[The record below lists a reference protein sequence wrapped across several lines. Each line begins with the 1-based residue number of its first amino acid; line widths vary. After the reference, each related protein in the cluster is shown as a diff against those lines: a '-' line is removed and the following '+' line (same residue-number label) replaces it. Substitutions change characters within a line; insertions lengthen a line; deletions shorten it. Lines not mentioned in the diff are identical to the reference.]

1 MKPRRFHFTTRGWFQ
16 FTMMPALILVSAA
29 LGGSVYYSLHGIILR
44 SFEQKLGAVSTTV
57 AAFIDADDHA
67 FLMEQPRISGLA
79 FSPQGFIFALD
90 SSRDVLMRINSA
102 NGVAEDRVVKVSAGL
117 RDLAYSR
124 AENLLAALELPS
136 GKLYTLDPETGT
148 ATYRLD
154 LGEKAQG
161 IVAGPNGYVV
171 ALTDRFLEI
180 KLAAGVATP
189 LNDAR
194 VPKVLGAGY
203 DPDNKLI
210 RAISPSR
217 RFIAIDPLTG
227 KVKVG
232 ASLDEKSELP
242 GDLAYDRQRHLLLG
256 SNKSIL
262 HVDYENGTVVP
273 AHYLPAFGKE
283 LSSQYRAYL
292 QPMRRIMNDLQLTYL
307 YTQIV
312 PEKAKIIYG
321 IDATQGSGHSPLHS
335 EDTMPEEEVEGV
347 QELLRSGALY
357 QTPVTRWEQWG
368 VLKGA
373 LAPIFDRT
381 GKVVAMVGADV
392 EVSLI
397 EQKTRQATL
406 ELLVIGVISLLAA
419 TGIAVIITRRLRRPL
434 QQIKA
439 TALEV
444 AAGNYAKRISIDSP
458 TEAHDLAEAF
468 NHMAGSLEANMQ
480 ALQSSIQDLLR
491 NRNRYELGRRLGG
504 PHDLAAALGGL
515 EGVTVTWRDAA
526 IAALG
531 ATGAVR
537 HGERIV
543 IWFAESPS
551 DGLAAARVRADLALR
566 VTARL
571 KAVGDDDTA
580 VPVPGQTAVPFAFSR
595 APVAPPP
602 RAATLP
608 AGIRA
613 VALVSTVARTVRVL
627 QAEGITVDES
637 LPGRL
642 RLADADVTIDFRD
655 FTLVP

>member
-16 FTMMPALILVSAA
+16 LTMMPALILVSVA

-57 AAFIDADDHA
+57 AAFIDADDHNW
-67 FLMEQPRISGLA
+67 LMEQPRISGLA
-79 FSPQGFIFALD
+79 FSPRGYLFALD
-90 SSRDVLMRINSA
+90 SSRDVLMRINPA
-102 NGVAEDRVVKVSAGL
+102 NGVAEDQVVKVPAGL
-117 RDLAYSR
+117 HDLAYSR
-124 AENLLAALELPS
+124 AEDQLAALELPS
-136 GKLYTLDPETGT
+136 GKLYTLDPETGK

-171 ALTDRFLEI
+171 ALTDRLLEI
-180 KLAAGVATP
+180 KLATGTATP

-194 VPKVLGAGY
+194 IPKVLGAGY
-203 DPDNKLI
+203 DADNRTI
-210 RAISPSR
+210 RAISVSH
-217 RFIAIDPLTG
+217 RFITIDPATG

-232 ASLDEKSELP
+232 AALEENSELP

-262 HVDYENGTVVP
+262 HVDYEAGKVAP

-283 LSSQYRAYL
+283 LSPQYRTYL
-292 QPMRRIMNDLQLTYL
+292 EPMRRIMNDLQLTYL
-307 YTQIV
+307 YTQTV
-312 PEKAKIIYG
+312 PEKTKIVYG

-335 EDTMPEEEVEGV
+335 EDTVPEEEVDGV

-357 QTPVTRWEQWG
+357 HSPITRWEQWG
-368 VLKGA
+368 VLKGSF
-373 LAPIFDRT
+373 APIFDRT
-381 GKVVAMVGADV
+381 GKVIAMAGADV

-406 ELLVIGVISLLAA
+406 ELLVVGVAALLAA
-419 TGIAVIITRRLRRPL
+419 TGVAIVITGRVRRPL

-439 TALEV
+439 TALDV
-444 AAGNYAKRISIDSP
+444 AAGNYGRRISIDSP
-458 TEAHDLAEAF
+458 TEAHDLAESF
-468 NHMAGSLEANMQ
+468 NQMAASLEANMQ

-504 PHDLAAALGGL
+504 PHDLAAALGGI
-515 EGVTVTWRDAA
+515 EGVTLAWRDSA

-543 IWFAESPS
+543 IWFAESPA
-551 DGLAAARVRADLALR
+551 DGLAAARMRADLALR
-566 VTARL
+566 VIARL
-571 KAVGDDDTA
+571 KALGDDDTA
-580 VPVPGQTAVPFAFSR
+580 VPVPGQTAAPFAFR
-595 APVAPPP
+595 AGRAEPSP
-602 RAATLP
+602 RAALP

-613 VALVSTVARTVRVL
+613 IALVSAATHTVRVIRPK
-627 QAEGITVDES
+627 GITIDETT
-637 LPGRL
+637 PGRL
-642 RLADADVTIDFRD
+642 RLADPDVTIDFRG
-655 FTLVP
+655 FTLSS

>member
-16 FTMMPALILVSAA
+16 FTMMPALIIVTVA

-57 AAFIDADDHA
+57 AAFIDADDHNW
-67 FLMEQPRISGLA
+67 LMEQPHISGLA
-79 FSPQGFIFALD
+79 FSPRGYLFALD
-90 SSRDVLMRINSA
+90 ESRDVLMRINPA
-102 NGVAEDRVVKVSAGL
+102 NGVAEDRVVKIPAGL
-117 RDLAYSR
+117 HDLAYSR
-124 AENLLAALELPS
+124 AEDQLTALELPS
-136 GKLYTLDPETGT
+136 GKIYTLDPETGQ
-148 ATYRLD
+148 ATYRLN

-171 ALTDRFLEI
+171 AITDRLLEI
-180 KLAAGVATP
+180 KLATGVAAP
-189 LNDAR
+189 MNNAPM
-194 VPKVLGAGY
+194 PKLLGAGY
-203 DPDNKLI
+203 DADSKVI
-210 RAISPSR
+210 RAISTSR
-217 RFIAIDPLTG
+217 RFLTIDPATG

-232 ASLDEKSELP
+232 ATLDEKSELP

-283 LSSQYRAYL
+283 LSAQYRTYL
-292 QPMRRIMNDLQLTYL
+292 QPMRTIMNDLQLTYL

-312 PEKAKIIYG
+312 PEKTKIVYG

-335 EDTMPEEEVEGV
+335 EDTMPEEEIEGV

-357 QTPVTRWEQWG
+357 QSPVTRWEQWG
-368 VLKGA
+368 VLKGS

-397 EQKTRQATL
+397 EQKTRQALL
-406 ELLVIGVISLLAA
+406 ELLIIGVAALLAA
-419 TGIAVIITRRLRRPL
+419 TGVAVVITRRLRRPL

-444 AAGNYAKRISIDSP
+444 AAGNYARRISIDSP
-458 TEAHDLAEAF
+458 TEAHDLAESF
-468 NHMAGSLEANMQ
+468 NQMAGSLEANMQ

-504 PHDLAAALGGL
+504 PHDLAAALSGL
-515 EGVTVTWRDAA
+515 EGITVTWRDSA

-551 DGLAAARVRADLALR
+551 DGLAAARARADLALR

-571 KAVGDDDTA
+571 KAMGDDESA
-580 VPVPGQTAVPFAFSR
+580 VPVPGQTAAPFAFHAGR
-595 APVAPPP
+595 AAPVLP
-602 RAATLP
+602 RAALP

-613 VALVSTVARTVRVL
+613 VALVSAATRTVRVL
-627 QAEGITVDES
+627 QPEGVTIDES
-637 LPGRL
+637 APGRL
-642 RLADADVTIDFRD
+642 RLSDPDVTIEFRD
-655 FTLVP
+655 FTLSP

>member
-1 MKPRRFHFTTRGWFQ
+1 MKRRFHFTTRGWFQ
-16 FTMMPALILVSAA
+16 LTMMPALILVSAV
-29 LGGSVYYSLHGIILR
+29 LGWSVYRSLQGIILR

-67 FLMEQPRISGLA
+67 WLMEQPRISGLA
-79 FSPQGFIFALD
+79 FSPQGYLFALD
-90 SSRDVLMRINSA
+90 SSRDVLMRINAA
-102 NGVAEDRVVKVSAGL
+102 NGVAEDRVVKVPAGL

-124 AENLLAALELPS
+124 AEDLLAALELPS

-171 ALTDRFLEI
+171 AVTDRLLEV
-180 KLAAGVATP
+180 KLAAGAATP
-189 LNDAR
+189 MNDAPMPR
-194 VPKVLGAGY
+194 LLGAGY
-203 DPDNKLI
+203 DADHKVI
-210 RAISPSR
+210 RAISASR
-217 RFIAIDPLTG
+217 RFIAIDPFTG
-227 KVKVG
+227 KIKVG
-232 ASLDEKSELP
+232 AALDEKAELP

-262 HVDYENGTVVP
+262 HVDYENGTIAP

-283 LSSQYRAYL
+283 LSPQYRAYL
-292 QPMRRIMNDLQLTYL
+292 GPMRQIMNDLQLTYL

-312 PEKAKIIYG
+312 PEKTRIIYG
-321 IDATQGSGHSPLHS
+321 IDATQGDGHSALHS
-335 EDTMPEEEVEGV
+335 EDTIPEEEVEGV

-357 QTPVTRWEQWG
+357 HSPVTKWQQWG
-368 VLKGA
+368 LLKGS

-381 GKVVAMVGADV
+381 GKVVAMAGADV

-397 EQKTRQATL
+397 EQKTREALL
-406 ELLVIGVISLLAA
+406 ELLIVGVLSVLAA
-419 TGIAVIITRRLRRPL
+419 TGVAIVITRHLRRPL
-434 QQIKA
+434 QQIKT
-439 TALEV
+439 TALDV
-444 AAGNYAKRISIDSP
+444 AAGNYARRITIDSP
-458 TEAHDLAEAF
+458 TEARELAESF
-468 NHMAGSLEANMQ
+468 NQMAGSLEANMQ

-515 EGVTVTWRDAA
+515 EGVTVAWRDSAV
-526 IAALG
+526 AALC

-537 HGERIV
+537 HGGRIV

-551 DGLAAARVRADLALR
+551 DGLTAARARADLALR

-580 VPVPGQTAVPFAFSR
+580 VPVPGQTAAPFAFAAGR
-595 APVAPPP
+595 TGAPP
-602 RAATLP
+602 RAALP
-608 AGIRA
+608 AGVRA
-613 VALVSTVARTVRVL
+613 VALVFAATRTVRVL
-627 QAEGITVDES
+627 QPEGIAIDES
-637 LPGRL
+637 VPGRI
-642 RLADADVTIDFRD
+642 RLAAPEVTIEFRD
-655 FTLVP
+655 FALQA